1 MNQVTDAYAK
11 ALLDLG
17 VSPDDVDDADE
28 TLRCCGE
35 LSDALSNPVIPFA
48 EKCSVID
55 KVFPVS
61 LGNFFKVVC
70 KNDRAADVPE
80 IFRSYRSAYR
90 KSKHCIKAVVEY
102 VTPLT
107 DEQIKRMT
115 DYVKRKTGY
124 DKVELSLVHN
134 PEIMG
139 GFILRAGD
147 FRYDRSTRGAMAELK
162 KSLIKPG
169 ADAVTERN
177 KKSPYVMRAVL
188 EYVTPPTEEQ
198 KERIIEL
205 IRKKTGYSE
214 VELSLTENK
223 DLIGGF
229 ILRAGNLRYDRSAVR
244 EVTDMRR
251 KLMRR

>member
-17 VSPDDVDDADE
+17 IPPEDIDNADE
-28 TLRCCGE
+28 ALSCCSE
-35 LSDALSNPVIPFA
+35 LCEALSNPVIPDA
-48 EKCSVID
+48 EKDSVID
-55 KVFPVS
+55 KVFPAS
-61 LGNFFKVVC
+61 LGSFFKVLC
-70 KNDRAADVPE
+70 RNDRADEAHE

-90 KSKHCIKAVVEY
+90 KSQHCIKASVEY

-107 DEQIKRMT
+107 DEQIKRIT
-115 DYVKRKTGY
+115 EYVRRKTGY
-124 DKVELSLVHN
+124 EKVELSLVHN

-162 KSLIKPG
+162 KSLIRPG
-169 ADAVTERN
+169 ADPISERN
-177 KKSPYVMRAVL
+177 RKSPHVLRASL

-198 KERIIEL
+198 KKRIIEL